1 MQPASSHVEGDAAQ
15 PGAEAV
21 GGAEPAQAH
30 EGDDGG
36 LLDDVAGKVVVAKH
50 AGRQGGGDVAM
61 ATHQLGEGRLVA
73 GARGSHQLGV
83 GPWLAPLE
91 AGHAP

>member
-1 MQPASSHVEGDAAQ
+1 MNL
-15 PGAEAV
+15 AV
-21 GGAEPAQAH
+21 FLPNWI
-30 EGDDGG
+30 
-36 LLDDVAGKVVVAKH
+36 
-50 AGRQGGGDVAM
+50 GDVAM

-73 GARGSHQLGV
+73 GARGSNQLGV